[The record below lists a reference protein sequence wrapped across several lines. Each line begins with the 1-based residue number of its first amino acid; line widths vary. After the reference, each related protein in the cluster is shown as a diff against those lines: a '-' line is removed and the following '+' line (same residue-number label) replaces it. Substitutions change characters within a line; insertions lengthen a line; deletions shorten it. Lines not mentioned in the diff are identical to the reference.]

1 MFVALCSG
9 FSSVSFVRSGT
20 PLYFIKLG
28 CVSRRKRGISFED
41 TINNLYNKDG
51 MQACLMD
58 KISLG
63 ISNLT
68 RLKYVFREQVMI
80 ELKTWL

>member
-28 CVSRRKRGISFED
+28 CFSRRKRGISFED

-68 RLKYVFREQVMI
+68 TY
-80 ELKTWL
+80 